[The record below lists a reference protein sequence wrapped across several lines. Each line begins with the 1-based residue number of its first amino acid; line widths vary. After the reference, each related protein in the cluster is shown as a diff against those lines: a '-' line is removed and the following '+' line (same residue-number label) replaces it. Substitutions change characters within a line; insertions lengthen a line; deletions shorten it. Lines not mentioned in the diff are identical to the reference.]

1 MELLVGQ
8 EIKRPIEFHWD
19 ITALTIKGNS
29 HSFRF
34 YKKKKKIHQNN
45 LFSKSAYSLEYSKIA
60 F

>member
-34 YKKKKKIHQNN
+34 YKKKKSIKIICFQ
-45 LFSKSAYSLEYSKIA
+45 KARIR
-60 F
+60 